1 MITLSKKQTN
11 IAEVLVRQFNSS
23 WKMLERAINNVSDE
37 LWNKFEIEWGY
48 VRNFIHIIE
57 TGEFYNS
64 DTPDDFNWGKFV
76 GIEWKKDSKKE
87 VNKKFEKITKD
98 DVRRYLEV
106 VRSDIQ
112 KKLSTFNSEK
122 MLDSDG
128 FMEYIPS
135 IFDKYLYLLRHN
147 MHHIGELNKTLRDN
161 NEKRIDWS

>member
-48 VRNFIHIIE
+48 VRNLIHIIE

-106 VRSDIQ
+106 VRSYIQ

-161 NEKRIDWS
+161 NEKRINWS